1 MILMQISYG
10 KHLGLKTLILLLFN
24 QVKKMVVHAVSS
36 ALKELDQNVRLV
48 NYFTWI
54 FSYNF

>member
-24 QVKKMVVHAVSS
+24 QVKKMVVHAVNA

-48 NYFTWI
+48 NYCT
-54 FSYNF
+54 